1 MDATAAPFSPLLLLG
16 LALRPVPAAA
26 ALRAARPLVDA
37 VARRLSP
44 LVRDRLDG
52 LSGTVAVL
60 PTDFPYGLIVHI
72 GADGLRM
79 EPVDVAAELPGA
91 TALLRAPAFVL
102 LDLAE
107 GQGRDGDAS
116 FFARDLVMEG
126 DTALVM
132 ALRYALEDAADAG
145 AAPFTLVADSLP
157 LPTALRARLA
167 RHLKTTAHLA
177 ADDVRK
183 VQAAVL
189 DPVRAWRARI
199 DARLADMEDRLARA
213 ERQGRPRSSAASLR
227 KEPHASEA

>member
-1 MDATAAPFSPLLLLG
+1 MEATVVPFSPLLLLG
-16 LALRPVPAAA
+16 LALRPVPGAA
-26 ALRAARPLVDA
+26 ALRAARPLVDT

-60 PTDFPYGLIVHI
+60 PTDFPYGLVVHV

-79 EPVDVAAELPGA
+79 EPVDVRSGGRGAAA
-91 TALLRAPAFVL
+91 VLRAPAFML
-102 LDLAE
+102 LELAE

-116 FFARDLVMEG
+116 FFARDLALEG

-132 ALRYALEDAADAG
+132 ALRYALEDAADTG

-167 RHLKTTAHLA
+167 SHLKTTAHLA

-189 DPVRAWRARI
+189 DPVRVWRARV
-199 DARLADMEDRLARA
+199 DARLAAMEDRLARA
-213 ERQGRPRSSAASLR
+213 ERQSRPRSSVALTG
-227 KEPHASEA
+227 KETHVPDA